1 MGTIKWKIMGDDQE
15 IFSDEEM
22 YQNAKD
28 DYSKF
33 PTLVDFCLF

>member
-15 IFSDEEM
+15 YFTDEEM

-28 DYSKF
+28 DYSKY
-33 PTLVDFCLF
+33 PMLVIFFLV